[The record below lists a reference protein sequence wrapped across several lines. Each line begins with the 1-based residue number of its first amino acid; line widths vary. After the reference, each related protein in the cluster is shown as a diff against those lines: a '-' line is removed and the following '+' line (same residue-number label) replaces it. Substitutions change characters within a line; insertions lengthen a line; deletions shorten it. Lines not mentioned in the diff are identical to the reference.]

1 MAILKGWRTLAFL
14 PAGGRHRRRRGHG
27 LGLPDSRRPGERLDA
42 ARHLAGHRL
51 AARHHHDPG
60 GEERT
65 MSDGYDD
72 KHWHL
77 DRRVP
82 IALIITIIMQTIGI
96 VWWATSL
103 SARVETLEH
112 RFAELGTYQ
121 ARIVRL
127 EEKQNA
133 VYQRLDRIEAIQRR
147 IEAKID
153 RLLLGR
159 RNGGAQ

>member
-1 MAILKGWRTLAFL
+1 
-14 PAGGRHRRRRGHG
+14 
-27 LGLPDSRRPGERLDA
+27 
-42 ARHLAGHRL
+42 
-51 AARHHHDPG
+51 
-60 GEERT
+60 
-65 MSDGYDD
+65 MSHGYDD

-96 VWWATSL
+96 VWWAASL

-112 RFAELGTYQ
+112 RFAELGAYQ

-147 IEAKID
+147 IDVKID